1 MPGGGPCLCSALR
14 RSPLASCIQK
24 AGRVRRSPRGCSGVG
39 AALLQG
45 RAESWECSA
54 WGTVGSG
61 GTPVQPSCTVLLPY
75 PRWVPG

>member
-1 MPGGGPCLCSALR
+1 MPLLCPPEVPSSVLHPEGWKGPEE
-14 RSPLASCIQK
+14 P
-24 AGRVRRSPRGCSGVG
+24 AGMVG

-61 GTPVQPSCTVLLPY
+61 GTSVQPSCTVLLPY